1 MNEFRFGF
9 MKNVSSFF
17 LYNTDMLSKQ
27 GNRISGNGKWNFLME
42 YIFQEEKGNE
52 EIQKKEVLK
61 ILKICNSFYRHPLTK
76 IVAIYIAQL

>member
-9 MKNVSSFF
+9 MKNVSFFF

-52 EIQKKEVLK
+52 EI
-61 ILKICNSFYRHPLTK
+61 
-76 IVAIYIAQL
+76 

>member
-42 YIFQEEKGNE
+42 YFSRGKRERRNLEKRS
-52 EIQKKEVLK
+52 LK
-61 ILKICNSFYRHPLTK
+61 NLKNL
-76 IVAIYIAQL
+76 

>member
-1 MNEFRFGF
+1 MPSNHWNSSKGKIYQEFFNSIEESDMNEFRFGF

-52 EIQKKEVLK
+52 EI
-61 ILKICNSFYRHPLTK
+61 
-76 IVAIYIAQL
+76 